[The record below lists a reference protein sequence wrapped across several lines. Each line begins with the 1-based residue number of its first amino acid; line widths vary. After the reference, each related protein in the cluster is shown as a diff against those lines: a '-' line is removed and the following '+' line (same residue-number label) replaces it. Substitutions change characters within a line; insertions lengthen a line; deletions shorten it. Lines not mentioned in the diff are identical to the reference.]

1 MCYLVAKDPKKRG
14 CYALK
19 TTHGKHL
26 VELKRALN
34 AAVRERGIQLVT
46 ISRPTAYGEYAPY
59 TFAKSE
65 EEFRDLVEAMLNPRG
80 VGMQSKYV

>member
-46 ISRPTAYGEYAPY
+46 ISRPTAYGEYAPN

-65 EEFRDLVEAMLNPRG
+65 EEFRDLVEAM
-80 VGMQSKYV
+80 